1 MEFFPDGEHVRLRS
15 REDGTYLHAD
25 EDGWRVSLSPHRAS
39 LNTAWAV
46 HLLPHMD
53 DTYVLLH
60 SAAYGRYLG
69 VRNDYGE
76 ALQEGLPVAVFRVV
90 QCMYNTPQQTDIM
103 WEALGWNGGVLLRPR
118 VHPDAPDQIVLH
130 CTVEA
135 IPPRPAPPQLPD
147 QIPVSLR
154 FLACGP
160 AAWKFQLL
168 SCSLAFPFLVSCQ

>member
-1 MEFFPDGEHVRLRS
+1 
-15 REDGTYLHAD
+15 
-25 EDGWRVSLSPHRAS
+25 
-39 LNTAWAV
+39 
-46 HLLPHMD
+46 MD

-69 VRNDYGE
+69 VRIDYDE
-76 ALQEGLPVAVFRVV
+76 APQEGYPVAGFRVV
-90 QCMYNTPQQTDIM
+90 QCIYNTPQQTDIM

-118 VHPDAPDQIVLH
+118 VHPEAVDQIALH

-154 FLACGP
+154 FLAWGP